1 MSSYEDGSV
10 ILRRGKIFARVLLG
24 ISILSAYSIVEP
36 LELQAAPQTTRIETS
51 HMSAAEKRARAL
63 QEKREIEQQAVTAL
77 ENNEGR
83 KAEKNKFIP
92 STRKSVI
99 LSFGGL
105 SQREP
110 LKNILDT
117 MKSNQMRGTF
127 FATERELKKYP
138 DNIHLIQSYGQ
149 DLAMG
154 LTSIKGGGSS
164 KEYAEQII
172 RVQKILKKEY
182 GVETNI
188 VRQLA
193 QADNEDAIK
202 EAISAMN
209 CYWVD
214 QGLNVVQ
221 SKQKDAKTPE
231 EVMSCIFGNRIT
243 SLGRN
248 EIVFIRTDYYT
259 DPDLAA
265 AVMLAIKKDKIDNIA
280 YHEYDRQL
288 NEADKNDSSYQIS
301 SIKDVLEDTKYRY
314 EYPVDTSYMSDD
326 MKPDYRQTHIT
337 NWNFQEEF
345 LKRYVGAPEI
355 TRADRMPGFTKK
367 EVALA
372 DKTGLVKTAPPQ
384 TVFLTFDDWGH
395 DDSINKILY
404 VLRKH
409 RVHATFFVI
418 TKNIDQNPNMLRA
431 IVSEGN
437 EVGSHTDHH
446 VSMFGL
452 DKRGRTY
459 PIEDEKTYRA
469 NIRSSYEKL
478 AAVVGDV
485 KIENGTR
492 LALTRLLRLP
502 QLYVSREGSAI
513 ALEEGFTYLVSG
525 SGSAEDYGAIS
536 MESLEGIMDHI
547 VHKRNGEVRRGA
559 IMIMHMSR
567 TATRTAR
574 ALDILLTKN
583 DQRPDGDPKKFKV
596 GLLGDYL
603 TGDYDQRMTTP
614 KDMREK
620 PIDF

>member
-1 MSSYEDGSV
+1 M
-10 ILRRGKIFARVLLG
+10 RRSKIFARILLG
-24 ISILSAYSIVEP
+24 ISILSACSIVEP
-36 LELQAAPQTTRIETS
+36 IETQAASQMTGIENRRI
-51 HMSAAEKRARAL
+51 SAAEKRARVL
-63 QEKREIEQQAVTAL
+63 QEKKEVEQQAITAL
-77 ENNEGR
+77 ENNKGR

-92 STRKSVI
+92 STKKSII

-105 SQREP
+105 SKREP
-110 LKNILDT
+110 LENILDA
-117 MKSNQMRGTF
+117 MKSNQMHGTF
-127 FATERELKKYP
+127 FATERELKKYT

-149 DLAMG
+149 DLAIG

-164 KEYAEQII
+164 KEYVEQII
-172 RVQKILKKEY
+172 RVRKILKNQY

-221 SKQKDAKTPE
+221 SKQKDAKTVE
-231 EVMSCIFGNRIT
+231 EVINRIFGNRIT
-243 SLGRN
+243 SLNRN

-265 AVMLAIKKDKIDNIA
+265 AVMLAIKKDKINNIT

-301 SIKDVLEDTKYRY
+301 SIKDVLEDTKHRY
-314 EYPVDTSYMSDD
+314 EYPVDTSCMPDD
-326 MKPDYRQTHIT
+326 MKPDYHHTYIT
-337 NWNFQEEF
+337 NQNFQEEF
-345 LKRYVGAPEI
+345 LKRYIGAPEI

-372 DKTGLVKTAPPQ
+372 DKTGMVKTAPPQ

-418 TKNIDQNPNMLRA
+418 TKNIEQNPNMLRA

-459 PIEDEKTYRA
+459 SIEDAKTYRD

-478 AAVVGDV
+478 AAVIGDV

-492 LALTRLLRLP
+492 LALTRLLRPP

-525 SGSAEDYGAIS
+525 SGSAEDYGSVS

-559 IMIMHMSR
+559 IMVMHMSR
-567 TATRTAR
+567 TAIRTAR

-583 DQRPDGDPKKFKV
+583 EQRPEGDPKKFKV

-603 TGDYDQRMTTP
+603 RDGYDQRMTTP

-620 PIDF
+620 QIDY